1 MYYCTPKRLVF
12 SGFASKRK
20 AVKTFFKIMLNKFP
34 KYFKWILLFLLTL
47 IWGSSFILMKEGL
60 MAFTPI
66 EVAGMR
72 MVFAAAALLPFI
84 IRHVGKIEPAKW
96 KWIIIGGLIG
106 NGIPAFLF
114 TLAETR
120 VTSTTAGMLNSL
132 SPVFTLLIAWL
143 IFKNKPRLTQS
154 IGVLIGMVGA
164 LALIYF
170 QQGNTGIKA
179 DPYAWYVVLACFGYG
194 CSVNIIRNHFGGMN
208 PVHAAGFALTFAAL
222 PYFIYFVSSGFFTSM
237 GHQPYFGRAMASV
250 AVLGIMGSAV
260 ATVLFNMLVKASS
273 ALFAASVTYL
283 MPIVS
288 ISLGVLYGE
297 KVNQMQVIGLAVILG
312 GVYLISLKP
321 KPKALESG
329 QAN

>member
-1 MYYCTPKRLVF
+1 
-12 SGFASKRK
+12 
-20 AVKTFFKIMLNKFP
+20 MLSRFP
-34 KYFKWILLFLLTL
+34 KYLKWILLFLLTI

-66 EVAGMR
+66 QVAGMR
-72 MVFAAAALLPFI
+72 MVFAASALLPFI
-84 IRHVGKIEPAKW
+84 IRHVGKIEPSKW
-96 KWIIIGGLIG
+96 KWIITGGLIG

-143 IFKNKPRLTQS
+143 IFKNKPRITQT
-154 IGVLIGMVGA
+154 IGVLIGMIGA

-170 QQGNTGIKA
+170 QPGSTGINA
-179 DPYAWYVVLACFGYG
+179 DPYAWYVVLACLGYG

-208 PVHAAGFALTFAAL
+208 PVHAAGFALAFAAI
-222 PYFIYFVSSGFFTSM
+222 PYFLYFLGSGFFTTV
-237 GHQPYFGRAMASV
+237 GNQPYFWRAFASV
-250 AVLGIMGSAV
+250 AVLGVMGSAL

-288 ISLGVLYGE
+288 LSLGVLYGE
-297 KVNQMQVIGLAVILG
+297 SVHQMQMIGLAVILG

-329 QAN
+329 QTN